1 MDVGKGGMEE
11 ECNELNVPNQS
22 TPSKNWSNVLGNLS
36 TGVRRYIVKQGND
49 SENQA
54 TSSNK
59 NPTAHRHNSSKM
71 NESCSPKST
80 FTKNIKKGLEGKEQK

>member
-1 MDVGKGGMEE
+1 
-11 ECNELNVPNQS
+11 
-22 TPSKNWSNVLGNLS
+22 
-36 TGVRRYIVKQGND
+36 VKQGND

-59 NPTAHRHNSSKM
+59 IPTAHRHNSSKM